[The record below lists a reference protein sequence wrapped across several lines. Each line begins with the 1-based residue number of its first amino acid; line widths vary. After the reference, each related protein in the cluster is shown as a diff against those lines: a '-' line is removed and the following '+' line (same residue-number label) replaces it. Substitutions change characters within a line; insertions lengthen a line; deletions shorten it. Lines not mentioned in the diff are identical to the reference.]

1 MMAILSIARRFRD
14 YLTEFTFATNF
25 PELYK
30 DSHTPADKKIPPKI
44 MKIEENMGSHAGL
57 SDPAIVFEMQLW

>member
-1 MMAILSIARRFRD
+1 MN
-14 YLTEFTFATNF
+14 YLAGLTFAADF